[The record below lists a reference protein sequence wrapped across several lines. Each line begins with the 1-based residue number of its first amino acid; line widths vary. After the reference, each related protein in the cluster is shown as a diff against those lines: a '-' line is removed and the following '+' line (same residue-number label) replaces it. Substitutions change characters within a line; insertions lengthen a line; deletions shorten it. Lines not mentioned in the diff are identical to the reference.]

1 MHLPHSLTCSPVKTV
16 LTCDSARRSSMLK
29 PSCLLASGADA
40 LFPGSPSRSRRTQVG
55 AEWPVPDAERT
66 VLVPGGPLIVRD
78 RQSAGQSLQK
88 PARVHRAGL
97 VTQTSRRSL
106 SCTPLFRICVWC
118 RIPSYITT
126 QVKLRRRS
134 FSNGR
139 PRIRTA
145 RDIRAWL
152 RINSKNSQAA
162 PTSHWFVRSR
172 ASQGHHKGTTW
183 TAPARPRMQVART
196 ANPHRIRRGRF
207 QGK

>member
-1 MHLPHSLTCSPVKTV
+1 MRVV
-16 LTCDSARRSSMLK
+16 
-29 PSCLLASGADA
+29 
-40 LFPGSPSRSRRTQVG
+40 
-55 AEWPVPDAERT
+55 
-66 VLVPGGPLIVRD
+66 D
-78 RQSAGQSLQK
+78 RQSAGQSLQR
-88 PARVHRAGL
+88 PARVPRAGL

-118 RIPSYITT
+118 RIPSCITT
-126 QVKLRRRS
+126 QVAAEVDKASIAWRS

-152 RINSKNSQAA
+152 RINSKNSQAT

-172 ASQGHHKGTTW
+172 ASQGHHKGTTR

-196 ANPHRIRRGRF
+196 AYPHRIRRGDFRGREVGLVVPGLAW
-207 QGK
+207 QAGRVRIGVWRSRVGRLRPWPCASCCASRWPSTRRAGRR

>member
-1 MHLPHSLTCSPVKTV
+1 MAGGVNHLAATAT
-16 LTCDSARRSSMLK
+16 ARR
-29 PSCLLASGADA
+29 
-40 LFPGSPSRSRRTQVG
+40 RSV
-55 AEWPVPDAERT
+55 A
-66 VLVPGGPLIVRD
+66 
-78 RQSAGQSLQK
+78 
-88 PARVHRAGL
+88 
-97 VTQTSRRSL
+97 QTSRRSL

-172 ASQGHHKGTTW
+172 ASQGHHKGTTR

-196 ANPHRIRRGRF
+196 AQTHTEFCGGDFRGLEVGWFLAWLAGRVIRKGTWRSTVGRLRPWTCASCCASRWPSTRRA
-207 QGK
+207 GRR